1 MPTNGQAQTTAP
13 PDPEVSSSEDHDD
26 DNDQHDQEEDSD
38 QEDSDQTIQAQ
49 IQPGEELGEEQEEGG
64 GEPGPSMNPNYPDYD
79 IEDDGNGVIQ
89 KITFRRRHRP
99 PVIMVRPDQ
108 DNDDHLLWRLL
119 DAQRKGARRKREL
132 VTAINKARDV
142 LMAAS
147 GGAAR
152 ATKVARI
159 NAMVSEVAAPTPL
172 EWWTRSL
179 PRELKNDIESNYF
192 LQIEESVADKHGN
205 AYVPARKAN
214 ANGRMQWRGSVLG
227 GKFPH
232 AIVSVKKQGDGVMD
246 RTDEFM
252 CATCNNIE
260 LTVRLK
266 KFVDG
271 GRPVNCSETKV
282 LDKINNAHNLHQ
294 RSQWGLLES
303 KMYLYCYLEFEG
315 DSGQGIP
322 VGAYAFAKTPDSSGV
337 FKPTECPPSYLN
349 DGKPGFYEFRMERGE
364 ASIEFKFQESV
375 STSNLNKDYKN
386 RLFRLVVKAINP
398 FLAGLEGMTARSSP
412 FMIKSVLHNDVKSNE
427 RYVRGPDNTIVDS
440 GPADVPTA

>member
-1 MPTNGQAQTTAP
+1 MPTNGQAQAGDQP
-13 PDPEVSSSEDHDD
+13 HPEASSSDE
-26 DNDQHDQEEDSD
+26 NDD
-38 QEDSDQTIQAQ
+38 QEDEQTIQEEVQA
-49 IQPGEELGEEQEEGG
+49 GEELGEEQEEGG
-64 GEPGPSMNPNYPDYD
+64 GEPGASVNTNRPDYD
-79 IEDDGNGVIQ
+79 IVDDGNGVIQ
-89 KITFRRRHRP
+89 KITFNCRNRQ
-99 PVIMVRPDQ
+99 PVVMVRPDQ
-108 DNDDHLLWRLL
+108 DTDAHLLWRLL

-142 LMAAS
+142 LMSVS
-147 GGAAR
+147 GGSAR

-159 NAMVSEVAAPTPL
+159 NAMTNDVSAPEPL
-172 EWWTRSL
+172 EWWTKSL
-179 PRELKNDIESNYF
+179 PREMKTEIEASYF
-192 LQIEESVADKHGN
+192 LQIEESVTDKHGN
-205 AYVPARKAN
+205 LYVPARMPN
-214 ANGRMQWRGSVLG
+214 ANGKLQWRGSMLG

-232 AIVSVKKQGDGVMD
+232 AVVSVKKPGDGVTD

-271 GRPVNCSETKV
+271 RPTNCSEAKV
-282 LDKINNAHNLHQ
+282 LDKINGAHNMHQ
-294 RSQWGLLES
+294 RSLWGILES
-303 KMYLYCYLEFEG
+303 KMYLYCYLEFADG
-315 DSGQGIP
+315 ADNGTP

-375 STSNLNKDYKN
+375 STSNLNKDYKH

-427 RYVRGPDNTIVDS
+427 RYVIGNGST
-440 GPADVPTA
+440 AVPSSVQDMPTSD

>member
-1 MPTNGQAQTTAP
+1 MPTNGQAQATAAP
-13 PDPEVSSSEDHDD
+13 HGPEVSSSEDHDQED
-26 DNDQHDQEEDSD
+26 SDQEEDSD
-38 QEDSDQTIQAQ
+38 QTTQAQ
-49 IQPGEELGEEQEEGG
+49 VQPGEELGEEQEEGG
-64 GEPGPSMNPNYPDYD
+64 GEQGASMNPNRPDYD

-89 KITFRRRHRP
+89 KITFHRRNRQ

-142 LMAAS
+142 LMAVS
-147 GGAAR
+147 GGVSR

-159 NAMVSEVAAPTPL
+159 NAVVSEVAPPSPL

-179 PRELKNDIESNYF
+179 PQELKNDIETNFF
-192 LQIEESVADKHGN
+192 LQIDEVVADKHGN
-205 AYVPARKAN
+205 PYVPARKPN
-214 ANGRMQWRGSVLG
+214 ANGKMQWRGSMLG

-232 AIVSVKKQGDGVMD
+232 AIVSVKKPGDGVTD

-266 KFVDG
+266 RFVDG
-271 GRPVNCSETKV
+271 RPTNCSETKV
-282 LDKINNAHNLHQ
+282 LDKINSVHNLHQ

-315 DSGQGIP
+315 DSGSGTP
-322 VGAYAFAKTPDSSGV
+322 VGAYAFSKTPESSGV
-337 FKPTECPPSYLN
+337 FKPVECPPSYLN
-349 DGKPGFYEFRMERGE
+349 NGKPGFYEFRMERGE
-364 ASIEFKFQESV
+364 ANIEFKFQESV
-375 STSNLNKDYKN
+375 STSNLNKDYKH

-398 FLAGLEGMTARSSP
+398 FLAGLEGMTARSTP

-440 GPADVPTA
+440 GPGDMPTA

>member
-1 MPTNGQAQTTAP
+1 MPTNGQAQAPAP
-13 PDPEVSSSEDHDD
+13 PDSEAPSSDENDD
-26 DNDQHDQEEDSD
+26 QENNDQ
-38 QEDSDQTIQAQ
+38 TLQAPQ

-64 GEPGPSMNPNYPDYD
+64 GEEGPSVNPNRPDYD

-89 KITFRRRHRP
+89 KITFRRRDRP
-99 PVIMVRPDQ
+99 PVVMVRPDK
-108 DNDDHLLWRLL
+108 DTNDHLLWRLL

-142 LMAAS
+142 LMSVS
-147 GGAAR
+147 GGSVR

-159 NAMVSEVAAPTPL
+159 NAMVSDVSAPEPL
-172 EWWTRSL
+172 EWWTKAL
-179 PRELKNDIESNYF
+179 PRELKNAIEADFF
-192 LQIEESVADKHGN
+192 LQIEESVTDKHGN
-205 AYVPARKAN
+205 VYVPARRPS
-214 ANGRMQWRGSVLG
+214 ANGRMQWRGSMLG

-232 AIVSVKKQGDGVMD
+232 AVVSVKKPGDGVTD
-246 RTDEFM
+246 RTEEFM

-266 KFVDG
+266 TFVDG
-271 GRPVNCSETKV
+271 LPKDCSESV
-282 LDKINNAHNLHQ
+282 LLDKVNSAHNPNQ
-294 RSQWGLLES
+294 RSLWGLLES
-303 KMYLYCYLEFEG
+303 RMYLYCYLEFEG
-315 DSGQGIP
+315 DSGSGTP
-322 VGAYAFAKTPDSSGV
+322 VGAYAFSKTPDSSGV

-375 STSNLNKDYKN
+375 TTSNLNKDYKP

-427 RYVRGPDNTIVDS
+427 RYVRGPDNSIVDS
-440 GPADVPTA
+440 GPADLPTA